1 MLACVLM
8 QNRLAAVNQARRMR
22 SRVVTNHSSL
32 SRTIAYLWAG
42 VAAPIVLTTVYLID
56 GATRSGYDPLR
67 HQVSLLSLGDRGWV
81 QTLSF
86 LVTGGLLLV
95 FAIGLRGRLRG
106 GPFGRATPAA
116 IAASGVGLLLAGI
129 FPTQPLF
136 GYPPGTPQGMARDI
150 TPGSILHLLGALLLC
165 FGLIV
170 AAAAFAVRS
179 WREGS
184 TGWAAASAGVAVAI
198 FVCFGASGGGPSGEL
213 LFPDVTGLLQRLA
226 LLAGFGWVLAVALW
240 AIGSLRAQ
248 L

>member
-1 MLACVLM
+1 MPDE
-8 QNRLAAVNQARRMR
+8 R
-22 SRVVTNHSSL
+22 
-32 SRTIAYLWAG
+32 RTIACLWAG
-42 VAAPIVLTTVYLID
+42 VAAPVVFTTVYLIE
-56 GATRSGYDPLR
+56 GATRLGYDPLR

-81 QTLSF
+81 QILNF
-86 LVTGGLLLV
+86 LVTGALLLV
-95 FAIGLRGRLRG
+95 FAIGLRGWLWG
-106 GPFGRATPAA
+106 GPGGHVAPGAVA
-116 IAASGVGLLLAGI
+116 IAGLGLLLAGL

-150 TPGSILHLLGALLLC
+150 TPGSVVHVLGAILFF

-170 AAAAFAVRS
+170 AAVAFAVRS

-184 TGWAAASAGVAVAI
+184 TGWAIASAGAAVVI

-213 LFPDVTGLLQRLA
+213 LFPDITGLLQRIA

-240 AIGSLRAQ
+240 AIGSLRAE